1 MMSTTESWKLVWFPP
16 NIAQKSKTFNS
27 MEAVESYLRS
37 QAEDYEAPYPAGDW
51 NPILTHILTS
61 VIETTAI
68 VPIVCRQ
75 HATREEKMRGQ
86 DYRAGQRA
94 ERKAND

>member
-37 QAEDYEAPYPAGDW
+37 QAEDYEAPTPREIG
-51 NPILTHILTS
+51 
-61 VIETTAI
+61 
-68 VPIVCRQ
+68 
-75 HATREEKMRGQ
+75 TRF
-86 DYRAGQRA
+86 
-94 ERKAND
+94 